1 MIDRKCRSFYL
12 KLRGKLPVTVVIEFV
27 VTRVRQM
34 YTKTSP
40 YRIEYLNSCVHPN
53 AGVQKSFELRNYVKM
68 NSIQGPREHETP
80 YQKYQQ

>member
-1 MIDRKCRSFYL
+1 MIHQKCRSPKL
-12 KLRGKLPVTVVIEFV
+12 KLRGMLPVTVVIEFV

-53 AGVQKSFELRNYVKM
+53 AGV
-68 NSIQGPREHETP
+68 
-80 YQKYQQ
+80 